1 VTILAVDTAL
11 GACSVALLEDDR
23 LIAHIFEP
31 MERGHAERLAPM
43 VDEAMKHACVEF
55 AALNRLAVTVGPGT
69 FTGQR
74 VGLAFMRGLRLALH
88 IPLTGV
94 TTLEAMAMAAM
105 AETGSTRA
113 AAIHDARRAEAYLL
127 LREGETVVQ
136 PPAVL
141 PFADAV
147 ARIDA
152 FGPCALA
159 GTGAASAH
167 ERLGRDFP
175 LSAIRQ
181 PDALWVAR
189 LAEKSPMPAEAPGP
203 LYLRAP
209 DAKLPGGRSIG
220 QASESEPS
228 AVRPTKKVLFEVT
241 AFDPAT
247 DTARL
252 AALHAACFDDAW
264 DAASLR
270 TTLAM
275 PGAFAFHNRDGFVVA
290 RVAGGEAEIL
300 TLAVAPEARGKGLGR
315 ALLNA
320 AIAEARRRGAGAI
333 FLEVG
338 TDNPAALAL
347 YAALGFAN
355 VGSRKGYY
363 RGRDASVL
371 RLLLPAD
378 LP

>member
-1 VTILAVDTAL
+1 
-11 GACSVALLEDDR
+11 
-23 LIAHIFEP
+23 
-31 MERGHAERLAPM
+31 
-43 VDEAMKHACVEF
+43 MKQSCVEF
-55 AALNRLAVTVGPGT
+55 SALNRLAVTVGPGT

-105 AETGSTRA
+105 AETGSPKA

-127 LREGETVVQ
+127 LRDGEMVVQ
-136 PPAVL
+136 PPIVL

-147 ARIDA
+147 ARIAA
-152 FGPCALA
+152 FGACALA
-159 GTGAASAH
+159 GTGAAAVH
-167 ERLGRDFP
+167 EKLGGEFA
-175 LSAIRQ
+175 LSTIRQ

-189 LAEKSPMPAEAPGP
+189 LAQKYPVPAEAPGP

-228 AVRPTKKVLFEVT
+228 AVRPTKTGIGQASESEPSAVRPNKKALFDVT
-241 AFDPAT
+241 AFDPAS
-247 DTARL
+247 DTAPL

-264 DAASLR
+264 EAASLR
-270 TTLAM
+270 TTLAA
-275 PGAFAFHNRDGFVVA
+275 PGAFAFHDRDGFVVA
-290 RVAGGEAEIL
+290 RVASDEAEIL
-300 TLAVAPEARGKGLGR
+300 TLAVAPAARGKGLGR
-315 ALLNA
+315 ALLSA
-320 AIAEARRRGAGAI
+320 AIAEAEQRGAKAV

-338 TDNPAALAL
+338 RDNPAALAL
-347 YAALGFAN
+347 YAALRFAN

-363 RGRDASVL
+363 GGRDASVL
-371 RLLLPAD
+371 RLSLPAD

>member
-1 VTILAVDTAL
+1 VKLLAVDTAL
-11 GACSVALLEDDR
+11 GACSVALLEEDR

-43 VDEAMKHACVEF
+43 VDEAMKQACVEF
-55 AALNRLAVTVGPGT
+55 GALNRLAVTVGPGT

-105 AETGSTRA
+105 AGTGSPKA
-113 AAIHDARRAEAYLL
+113 AAIHDARRAEVYLL
-127 LREGETVVQ
+127 LRDGETVVQ
-136 PPAVL
+136 PPIVL

-147 ARIDA
+147 ARVAA
-152 FGPCALA
+152 FGACALA
-159 GTGAASAH
+159 GTGAAAVH
-167 ERLGRDFP
+167 EKLGGEFA
-175 LSAIRQ
+175 LSSIRQ

-189 LAEKSPMPAEAPGP
+189 LAQNYPVSAEAPGP

-220 QASESEPS
+220 QASKSEPS
-228 AVRPTKKVLFEVT
+228 AVRPNKKALFDVT
-241 AFDPAT
+241 AFDPAS
-247 DTARL
+247 DTAPL

-270 TTLAM
+270 TTLAA
-275 PGAFAFHNRDGFVVA
+275 PGAFAFHDRDGFVVA
-290 RVAGGEAEIL
+290 RVAGDEAEIL
-300 TLAVAPEARGKGLGR
+300 TLAVTPGARGKGLGR
-315 ALLNA
+315 ALLSA
-320 AIAEARRRGAGAI
+320 AIAEAQSRGAKAV

-338 TDNPAALAL
+338 RDNPAALAL
-347 YAALGFAN
+347 YAALRFAN

-363 RGRDASVL
+363 GGRDASVL
-371 RLLLPAD
+371 RLSLPAD